1 MIIQQ
6 SLKVCWNNL
15 VFNETHHKTW
25 FWSLFLN
32 GGVSPQE
39 KHHKRGMTKRWYV
52 RTMRRFALICKDQN
66 CPAWRVCKDRPSLLR
81 SSSQSYVECFYL
93 KKDYFAEEYPPW
105 EKLCLGGRSGQLLP
119 AGGKK
124 FNTQTHISPCTQ
136 RNPTKLDSILFRMF
150 LLIL

>member
-15 VFNETHHKTW
+15 VFNKTHHKTW

-66 CPAWRVCKDRPSLLR
+66 CPPSAIWRVARCVFGLQRPPLTRLSSPLSTLLCSSFSFRVPVVEREWSVFLHHHVIMAQILRTKKSARGQMANNSSLTTSL
-81 SSSQSYVECFYL
+81 V
-93 KKDYFAEEYPPW
+93 
-105 EKLCLGGRSGQLLP
+105 
-119 AGGKK
+119 
-124 FNTQTHISPCTQ
+124 
-136 RNPTKLDSILFRMF
+136 
-150 LLIL
+150 